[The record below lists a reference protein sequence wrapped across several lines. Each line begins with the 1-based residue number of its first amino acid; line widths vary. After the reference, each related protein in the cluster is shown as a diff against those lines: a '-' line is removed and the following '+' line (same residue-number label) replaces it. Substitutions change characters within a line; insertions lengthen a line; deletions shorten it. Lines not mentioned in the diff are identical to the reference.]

1 MRLKVVWFWQ
11 NGSWYHQIKWG
22 GARIPG
28 QWEGRGIKPPV
39 LARPDWFPRTIRFNA
54 MPMCRPN
61 SFHCEV
67 RLLYKCPRPFH
78 RRPKQPAASPVW
90 HHNNVNRGRRPGS
103 GGDNELF
110 DQFYKRRLLSSI
122 GNLSASQLVAV
133 MSALTLT
140 MDFKDNIDNGNRP
153 SLRIFCLHH
162 ILLWR
167 LLRGCWQLVLFQAG
181 QSSQCQMM
189 GLGWTGTLLLIR

>member
-1 MRLKVVWFWQ
+1 MRLEVVWFWQ
-11 NGSWYHQIKWG
+11 KMVPDIVQIEARASPGSGRALDKAASF
-22 GARIPG
+22 GATWLICSYNPF
-28 QWEGRGIKPPV
+28 QCAHCQV
-39 LARPDWFPRTIRFNA
+39 
-54 MPMCRPN
+54 CRPN
-61 SFHCEV
+61 SFHCEA

-78 RRPKQPAASPVW
+78 RPKQPPARPVW
-90 HHNNVNRGRRPGS
+90 HHNNVNRGRGLSS